1 MPIARAF
8 TLTPPTSMLPSVV
21 YSSTT
26 KFSAVPAKF
35 VPLVYAQLRCQLPSV
50 GTVNV
55 PVLPEPVPLNWVMIW
70 SAGGAAGVAGAACVG
85 AACVTGAAGADV
97 AAGAAADGWL
107 DDGEAAGFV
116 ALIGLA
122 A

>member
-1 MPIARAF
+1 M
-8 TLTPPTSMLPSVV
+8 
-21 YSSTT
+21 
-26 KFSAVPAKF
+26 
-35 VPLVYAQLRCQLPSV
+35 
-50 GTVNV
+50 NV
-55 PVLPEPVPLNWVMIW
+55 PVLPEPVPLNRVMIW